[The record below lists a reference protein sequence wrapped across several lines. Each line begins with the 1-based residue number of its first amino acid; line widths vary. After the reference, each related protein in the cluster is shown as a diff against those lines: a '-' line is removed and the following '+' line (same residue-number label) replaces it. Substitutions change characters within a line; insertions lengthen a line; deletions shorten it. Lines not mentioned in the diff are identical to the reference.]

1 MAVIGLDLGGTK
13 LAVALFA
20 EDGAL
25 LYKERVPLA
34 PLRGDAIGSLII
46 DQIKTIKNNFP
57 ETAITG
63 AGICIPGIYY
73 ARTGNV
79 WCPNIKGW
87 EQYPLGKQ
95 LSAACGSLPVVIDS
109 DRACYILGEA
119 WKGVAQNCSNAIYL
133 SVGTGIG
140 AGILSGGTILRGQ
153 HDIAGAIGW
162 MALSEPFQPLFKQYG
177 CFEYSASGEGITRYA
192 QELLTSMKAY
202 TGPLKNSAGDRLTT
216 QHIFEAFEQ
225 NDELATAVIRHCI
238 RFWGMAAANLVSL
251 FDPEMIIFGGGVFGP
266 AQKLI
271 PEIREEAAKW
281 AQPVSMPSVAFVPG
295 SLGQDAGLY
304 GAAALV
310 LQKETGTSKTTHDQ

>member
-20 EDGAL
+20 EDGTL
-25 LYKERVPLA
+25 LYQERVPLTQLQGA
-34 PLRGDAIGSLII
+34 AVGSLII
-46 DQIKTIKNNFP
+46 DQIAAIKSKFP
-57 ETAITG
+57 GEVISG

-73 ARTGNV
+73 AKTGTV

-87 EQYPLGKQ
+87 EQYPLGEQ

-119 WKGVAQNCSNAIYL
+119 WKGAAQKCTNAIYL

-140 AGILSGGTILRGQ
+140 AGILSGGALIRGQ

-162 MALSEPFQPLFKQYG
+162 MALAPPFRAPFKQYG
-177 CFEYSASGEGITRYA
+177 CFEYSASGEGIIRYA
-192 QELLTSMKAY
+192 RELLTTGAY
-202 TGPLKNSAGDRLTT
+202 TGSLKHIDTDGLTT
-216 QHIFEAFEQ
+216 RHIFEAFEQ
-225 NDELATAVIRHCI
+225 GDALAADVIRHCI
-238 RFWGMAAANLVSL
+238 QFWGMATANLVSL
-251 FDPEMIIFGGGVFGP
+251 FDPERIIFGGGVFGP

-281 AQPVSMPSVAFVPG
+281 AQPVSLPSVAFVPG
-295 SLGQDAGLY
+295 TLGQDAGLY
-304 GAAALV
+304 GAASLV
-310 LQKETGTSKTTHDQ
+310 LQKKSETLKQIHDQ